1 MSSCKA
7 DVQSRH
13 PDLVSPSETGL
24 GCEDRRG
31 PVLGA
36 KGLCPQGHPWRQ
48 EKAGPGLGTGREQAL
63 VWGHT
68 GGSVR
73 MVSPPAHIRGADG
86 LRLGVGPDP
95 RVTDPTPAFLVLLA
109 PHPGQAS
116 PLSCWRPASGLGPG
130 AEPGAQAGARAGLR
144 PTSCQAPKQC
154 GEIDSH
160 PLAGHMRACGTA
172 PLCPVP
178 RVSWPLVGGL
188 GRSGAPA
195 LTPQSW
201 GPPSLPLAVSL
212 ASPASSCTS
221 VSLSSQ

>member
-1 MSSCKA
+1 MY
-7 DVQSRH
+7 
-13 PDLVSPSETGL
+13 
-24 GCEDRRG
+24 
-31 PVLGA
+31 
-36 KGLCPQGHPWRQ
+36 
-48 EKAGPGLGTGREQAL
+48 KAGTLTWFPLLRQDWGVRTGEVQFWGPRACVPKDIPGGRK
-63 VWGHT
+63 
-68 GGSVR
+68 
-73 MVSPPAHIRGADG
+73 
-86 LRLGVGPDP
+86 RLGQAWGQAGSRPLCGATQEALSGWSALPPTSGGLMACVWVSGPDP

-130 AEPGAQAGARAGLR
+130 AEPGAQARARAGLR

-160 PLAGHMRACGTA
+160 PLAGHARACGTA
-172 PLCPVP
+172 PLCTVP
-178 RVSWPLVGGL
+178 RVSWPLAGGL